1 MTFGDMPDLSH
12 RNPHVYAEILNL
24 MRWLIEEI
32 GFDGFRYDFVKGYGA
47 GVQCAGG
54 DLPKHGA

>member
-1 MTFGDMPDLSH
+1 MPDLSH

-54 DLPKHGA
+54 NLPKHGA